1 MSNLP
6 PSDQGG
12 ESPPPPPPAYPSAP
26 AVPSGYPSA
35 PAGYP
40 PAPGIA
46 PSGWYGPGP
55 APGLVYVGFGARFL
69 GYLLDSILLVAIEA
83 VIAIPFLITEIVRF
97 YRDHPVVAGHSPPA
111 LPADIT
117 GRFAIVGLV
126 GAVLYALYF
135 GGLVAW
141 QGRTLGQRAVGA
153 FVVRAEDGG
162 QLPTERA
169 FLRAVIFWGPGVLG
183 VIPVVGSLAGLVAFI
198 GLLSAAWDPRRQ
210 GWHDKLGRSFVV
222 KRVGV

>member
-1 MSNLP
+1 
-6 PSDQGG
+6 
-12 ESPPPPPPAYPSAP
+12 
-26 AVPSGYPSA
+26 
-35 PAGYP
+35 
-40 PAPGIA
+40 
-46 PSGWYGPGP
+46 
-55 APGLVYVGFGARFL
+55 VYVGFGARFL
-69 GYLLDSILLVAIEA
+69 SYILDSILLIAIEL
-83 VIAIPFLITEIVRF
+83 VIAIPFVITQIVRF
-97 YRDHPVVAGHSPPA
+97 YQDHPVVAGHSPA
-111 LPADIT
+111 TLPADIT

-162 QLPTERA
+162 PLPAERA
-169 FLRAVIFWGPGVLG
+169 FIRAVIFWGPGVLG
-183 VIPVVGSLAGLVAFI
+183 VIPIVGSLAGLVAFI

-222 KRVGV
+222 KHVGV